1 MGRGGKR
8 AGAGRPKGSGKYG
21 EPTKAMRVPQSLADR
36 LEPILDHWQTAFRET
51 NQFEGIN
58 AEAIVQALRSNSRHA
73 TAQEL
78 SPSTRTLI
86 PFYSHSVAA
95 GLPASVDEA
104 IEDKLDLNLAFT
116 RDPSRSFCVRANGDS
131 MIEAG
136 IQDGDLMLVDASIE
150 ASDNDIVIAVVNS
163 ELTVKRLR
171 QTADS
176 LWLQPENANYPVII
190 VTEETDLRILG
201 VVTCTIHP
209 FVRSARSVTHG

>member
-36 LEPILDHWQTAFRET
+36 LEPILDNWQTAFR
-51 NQFEGIN
+51 QLDPLDGIN
-58 AEAIVQALRSNSRHA
+58 GETVVHAVPSNSRQA
-73 TAQEL
+73 NIQEL
-78 SPSTRTLI
+78 SPSTHTLI
-86 PFYSHSVAA
+86 PLYSHSVAA

-104 IEDKLDLNLAFT
+104 IEEKLDLNSAFT
-116 RDPSRSFCVRANGDS
+116 RDPNRSFCVRANGDS

-136 IQDGDLMLVDASIE
+136 IQDGDLMLVDTSIE
-150 ASDNDIVIAVVNS
+150 ASDHDIVIAVVNN

-171 QTADS
+171 QTEDS

-190 VTEETDLRILG
+190 VTEDTDLHILG

-209 FVRSARSVTHG
+209 FGRSTRSTTV